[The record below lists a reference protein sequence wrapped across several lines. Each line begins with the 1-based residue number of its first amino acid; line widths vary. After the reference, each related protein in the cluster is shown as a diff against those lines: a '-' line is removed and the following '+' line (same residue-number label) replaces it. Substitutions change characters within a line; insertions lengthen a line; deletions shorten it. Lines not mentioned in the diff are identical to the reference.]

1 VEIITVLA
9 QIRDLHGNKDNGNPD
24 SAEKKSA
31 EMKPK
36 SVGFPL
42 DGKKLRYTRGNGEK
56 SRSILAEIAMHF
68 NVMMLQRQ
76 KKSPS
81 AIQIPFP

>member
-1 VEIITVLA
+1 
-9 QIRDLHGNKDNGNPD
+9 
-24 SAEKKSA
+24 
-31 EMKPK
+31 MKPK

-76 KKSPS
+76 KRVRQQFKSHS
-81 AIQIPFP
+81 HDYAKFQVLMNVCY